1 MSGLVDPEQVNS
13 ITSIKLEDASTSER
27 TYLPTS

>member
-1 MSGLVDPEQVNS
+1 MSGLVDPEQVSS
-13 ITSIKLEDASTSER
+13 ITSIKLEDTSTSER